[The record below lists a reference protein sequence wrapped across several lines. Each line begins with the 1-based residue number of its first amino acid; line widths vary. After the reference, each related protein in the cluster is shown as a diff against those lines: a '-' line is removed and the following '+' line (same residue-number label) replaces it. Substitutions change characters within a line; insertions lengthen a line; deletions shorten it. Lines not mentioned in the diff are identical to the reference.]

1 MGLIPQNFIDDLVAR
16 TDIVEL
22 INARVP
28 LKKAGKNYQACCP
41 FHNEKSPSFTVSP
54 QKQFYHCF
62 GCGANGTALGFL
74 MEHDRLEF
82 VDAVEEL
89 ARQHGLEVPRE
100 GGHNPQKSTQLR
112 SLHELMS
119 QASQFYQQQLRQHQP
134 AVDYLKQRGI
144 DGSTAKAFGLGYAP
158 NGWDNLIKALAK
170 DHKSQQ
176 QLITTGMLIEKEGQ
190 QQGRNAYDRFRDRIM
205 FPIRDSRGRVI
216 AFGGRVMGDE
226 KPKYLNSPETPLFH
240 KGKELYGLYEARQSL
255 REIPRLLVVE
265 GYMDVI
271 ALAQFGIPYAVATL
285 GTALTEDHTGPLFR
299 QTAEVVFCFDGDTA
313 GRRAAQKALE
323 VCLPAMKDGRQVK
336 FLFLPDG
343 EDPDTMVRSHGKA
356 SFEQAVRNSQ
366 PLSEFLLQTLCE
378 GIQLNSIDGRARL
391 VEVARPWLGQIP
403 VGTFRNLLADAIAA
417 HAKTNRQEVLRNAA
431 TPSAVP
437 QRPAK
442 PLTSPDRLTLT
453 QRAIATLLHNPTA
466 AAGVSFP
473 EALALSEDPGHLVLA
488 TLHTRAAL
496 KKPTTAQ
503 LIESTRD
510 NPSHHRRLSQLLA
523 QTQELHGTQDEYAA
537 ALSALTKQLNKQLS
551 QQASQKLSGAK
562 PSQMSEEQKAQL
574 REQLAKQAGQKK
586 PNNSAS

>member
-1 MGLIPQNFIDDLVAR
+1 MGLIPQNFIDDLIAR

-41 FHNEKSPSFTVSP
+41 FHNEKSPSFTVSQ

-62 GCGANGTALGFL
+62 GCGANGSALGFL

-89 ARQHGLEVPRE
+89 ARQHGLDVPRE
-100 GGHNPQKSTQLR
+100 GGSAPQKSIQLR
-112 SLHELMS
+112 SLHELME
-119 QASQFYQQQLRQHQP
+119 QASLFYQQQLRGHQP

-144 DGSTAKAFGLGYAP
+144 DGSTAKTFGMGYAP
-158 NGWDNLIKALAK
+158 KGWDGLIKALAK
-170 DHKSQQ
+170 DKNTQQ
-176 QLITTGMLIEKEGQ
+176 QLITTGMLIEKDGAQ
-190 QQGRNAYDRFRDRIM
+190 QDHNAYDRFRDRIM

-255 REIPRLLVVE
+255 REIKRLLVVE

-285 GTALTEDHTGPLFR
+285 GTALTEDHIGPLFR
-299 QTAEVVFCFDGDTA
+299 QTQEVVFCFDGDAA

-343 EDPDTMVRSHGKA
+343 EDPDTMVRSQGQEK
-356 SFEQAVRNSQ
+356 FETSVVEAQ
-366 PLSEFLLQTLCE
+366 PLSEFLIQTLCD
-378 GIQLNSIDGRARL
+378 GIQLSSIDGRARL
-391 VEVARPWLGQIP
+391 VELARPWLARIP
-403 VGTFRNLLADAIAA
+403 VGVFRNLLAEALATRA
-417 HAKTNRQEVLRNAA
+417 QVKPVELLRNNPGAA
-431 TPSAVP
+431 TVP
-437 QRPAK
+437 QRKPKPAE
-442 PLTSPDRLTLT
+442 PLNRLTLT

-466 AAGVSFP
+466 AAGISFP
-473 EALALSEDPGHLVLA
+473 EALALSDDPGHQVLA

-496 KKPTTAQ
+496 KKPNTAQ
-503 LIESTRD
+503 LIESTRE
-510 NPSHHRRLSQLLA
+510 NPAYHRRLSQLLI
-523 QTQELHGTQDEYAA
+523 QTQELHGTQEEYA
-537 ALSALTKQLNKQLS
+537 SALEAIATQLEKQQRKD
-551 QQASQKLSGAK
+551 ASQNLASAK
-562 PSQMSEEQKAQL
+562 PSQMSDEQKAQL
-574 REQLAKQAGQKK
+574 RQQLAAQASNKTVK
-586 PNNSAS
+586 